1 MSAIINCVMWCL
13 KLMIEI
19 KTIEGGPERNT
30 PLGVPTFKKLI
41 QITTNC
47 KTGINAKTIED

>member
-1 MSAIINCVMWCL
+1 
-13 KLMIEI
+13 MIEI

-47 KTGINAKTIED
+47 KTGINAKAIED